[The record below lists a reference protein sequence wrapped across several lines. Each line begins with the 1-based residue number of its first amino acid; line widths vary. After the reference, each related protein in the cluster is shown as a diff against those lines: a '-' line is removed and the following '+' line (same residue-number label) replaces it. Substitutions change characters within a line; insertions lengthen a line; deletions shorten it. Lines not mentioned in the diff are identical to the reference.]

1 MVHMQFKTERCWFGS
16 CKVILASGR
25 VWLPGKSEW
34 VTNRTGSWGRWPS
47 RFHSPLRQGTSR
59 PLQGTLCGSSL
70 SWRSWHHL
78 PRRRQQADPANWV
91 QRAAPWG
98 SAERDSRDARTGRQM
113 CLAKCEDGLR
123 SKYMCAEMSF
133 PLSKLTAMSLE
144 VFKWKPRNSWP
155 PKPLLSA
162 LQTLVVLVKRHHPII
177 SSNLKRILCS
187 IWEVLVPTQ
196 HSITENVF
204 DMNKGRETKKWN
216 WNHIF
221 ISLFR

>member
-1 MVHMQFKTERCWFGS
+1 MGGYGCQERVSELLIAQGPEGGDRHAFTHLWDRGH
-16 CKVILASGR
+16 
-25 VWLPGKSEW
+25 PGHC
-34 VTNRTGSWGRWPS
+34 RA
-47 RFHSPLRQGTSR
+47 
-59 PLQGTLCGSSL
+59 LC
-70 SWRSWHHL
+70 
-78 PRRRQQADPANWV
+78 A
-91 QRAAPWG
+91 AAP
-98 SAERDSRDARTGRQM
+98 SAEEAGTICPGEDSKQTLLTESRGLLLGGVPRDSRDARTGRQM